1 MVKRMADKWSLQGKI
16 CLITGGTSGIGLE
29 TAVGIAQQGATVI
42 ITGRDGERGEAARQE
57 INERTSN
64 HNIEFMRCDL
74 ASQADVHRFLLE
86 FGQRH
91 WQLNILILNAA
102 IITRH
107 REESGEGIEK
117 QFAVN
122 HLSQFL
128 LGRRL
133 LDRLIAGAPAR
144 VVAVVSD
151 GHKHGRLN
159 FEDYLQSENNYR
171 PLKTYFQSNLA
182 NIMCAFAFAREYED
196 IGVTVNCVFP
206 GRAKTNLLNEM
217 PLWVQTASWATAV
230 SAQKAAESV
239 VYLATSPDVAD
250 MSGQYFERKE
260 AKRAADQAYNEAA
273 QRKLYNLCLEL
284 TNIRKDNIPE

>member
-1 MVKRMADKWSLQGKI
+1 MTHEWPLQGKI

-29 TAVGIAQQGATVI
+29 TAVDIAQQGATVI
-42 ITGRDGERGEAARQE
+42 ITGRDAERGEAACQE
-57 INERTSN
+57 ISERSN
-64 HNIEFMRCDL
+64 NLTVEFMRCDL

-107 REESGEGIEK
+107 REESVEGIEK

-128 LGRRL
+128 LVRRL

-144 VVAVVSD
+144 IVAVVSD
-151 GHKHGRLN
+151 GHQYGRLE
-159 FEDYLQSENNYR
+159 FEDYLQSETNYR

-182 NIMCAFAFAREYED
+182 NIMCAFAFAREFED
-196 IGVTVNCVFP
+196 IGVTVNCVHP
-206 GRAKTNLLNEM
+206 GRANTNLLNEL

-230 SAQKAAESV
+230 SAKKAAESV
-239 VYLATSPDVAD
+239 VYLATSPNVAE
-250 MSGQYFERKE
+250 MSGEYFERNE
-260 AKRAADQAYNEAA
+260 VKRAADQAYDEAA
-273 QRKLYNLCLEL
+273 QKKLYKLCLDL
-284 TNIRKDNIPE
+284 TNIRKDSIPE

>member
-1 MVKRMADKWSLQGKI
+1 MAHDRPLQGKV

-42 ITGRDGERGEAARQE
+42 ITGRDGERGEAARQKVSE
-57 INERTSN
+57 QSDNPN
-64 HNIEFMRCDL
+64 VDFMLCDL
-74 ASQADVHRFLLE
+74 ASQADVQRFLLE
-86 FGQRH
+86 FGQKH
-91 WQLNILILNAA
+91 WQLNILVLNAA

-107 REESGEGIEK
+107 REETVEGIEK

-128 LGRRL
+128 LVRRL
-133 LDRLIAGAPAR
+133 LDRLIAGAPTR
-144 VVAVVSD
+144 IVAVVSD
-151 GHKHGRLN
+151 GHKYGRLD
-159 FEDYLQSENNYR
+159 FEDYLQSETNYR

-182 NIMCAFAFAREYED
+182 NIMSAFAFAREYED
-196 IGVTVNCVFP
+196 IGVTVNCVHP
-206 GRAKTNLLNEM
+206 GRAKTNLLDEM
-217 PLWVQTASWATAV
+217 PLWIQTASWATAV
-230 SAQKAAESV
+230 SAKQAAESV

-260 AKRAADQAYNEAA
+260 AKRAADQAYDEAA